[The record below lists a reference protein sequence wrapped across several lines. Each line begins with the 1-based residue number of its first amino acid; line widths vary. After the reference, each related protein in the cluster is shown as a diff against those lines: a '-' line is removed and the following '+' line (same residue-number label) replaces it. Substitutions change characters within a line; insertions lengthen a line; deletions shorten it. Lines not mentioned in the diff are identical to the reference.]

1 MKSISL
7 DASVYQIDD
16 VHRAVYKFAD
26 RVSAEISMADDGVKV
41 IVQLLPLSHF
51 KGDLGILTQELY
63 IELTDQTLR
72 RKIKE
77 ETEAVRNVIL
87 AHTFS
92 QVGRNERG

>member
-7 DASVYQIDD
+7 DTRIYDVDD

-26 RVSAEISMADDGVKV
+26 RVSVSITMTSDSSAIV
-41 IVQLLPLSHF
+41 VQLSPLSNF
-51 KGDLGILTQELY
+51 KGDLDRLVQELQ

-72 RKIKE
+72 RKVKE

-92 QVGRNERG
+92 QVHRD